1 MAERQRGRG
10 VDRGESAGNDNE
22 GGERM
27 TEIPRNKICN
37 RCGERYGVHVGTTCR
52 DGCNGNFDNK
62 DEQPV
67 TEFKAGHWYIWVGP
81 KKRRADWNNE
91 PDESGQRG
99 MDFIL
104 DGKPHRC
111 TEGFGALASFPES
124 PSPEHCWR
132 WSDGLEYF
140 REVPAPGKKEDTA
153 SLNCRCSVGPITI
166 NFPDGSLKTLEG
178 FSEPKKVSS
187 KAQRRREIL
196 ARLKIE

>member
-1 MAERQRGRG
+1 
-10 VDRGESAGNDNE
+10 
-22 GGERM
+22 M

-140 REVPAPGKKEDTA
+140 REVPALEADLHEFNCQCIIPSPIMINGKMFLEKYGIA
-153 SLNCRCSVGPITI
+153 PIE
-166 NFPDGSLKTLEG
+166 KT
-178 FSEPKKVSS
+178 SISS